1 MYQVLFLGCGDV
13 MKTLEVSTT
22 KHLKN
27 VHIHLNDKNSLVLAR
42 NILILKVI
50 SDEDFDT
57 AKDDDIAFLWDLWY
71 NLEWPESTE
80 KRFMKAVRELLD
92 GKLPENVVIPN
103 RSHLELLM
111 KVWCGWVSLFSKTH
125 CKRFI
130 ESIQKER

>member
-80 KRFMKAVRELLD
+80 KRFMKAVKRT
-92 GKLPENVVIPN
+92 V
-103 RSHLELLM
+103 
-111 KVWCGWVSLFSKTH
+111 GWKIARKCCDT
-125 CKRFI
+125 
-130 ESIQKER
+130 Q

>member
-80 KRFMKAVRELLD
+80 KRFTKAVRELLD

-125 CKRFI
+125 CKCFI

>member
-103 RSHLELLM
+103 RSHLELLV
-111 KVWCGWVSLFSKTH
+111 KVWCGWISLFSKTH

>member
-1 MYQVLFLGCGDV
+1 MN
-13 MKTLEVSTT
+13 TLEASTT
-22 KHLKN
+22 SHLKHL
-27 VHIHLNDKNSLVLAR
+27 HIHLNDNNPLVLAR

-50 SDEDFDT
+50 SDEKFDPDNT
-57 AKDDDIAFLWDLWY
+57 DDLASLWDLWY

-80 KRFMKAVRELLD
+80 KRFTKAVRELLD

-103 RSHLELLM
+103 RSHLELLV
-111 KVWCGWVSLFSKTH
+111 KVWCGWISLFSKTH